1 MLEDNDYEQ
10 ENLINIL
17 QMLQRDIEL
26 KLFVGNHNYWFYNKE
41 VFWRALLKF
50 KRIIIRNSENF
61 EMTIDYRPIDLDSCI
76 FNEYLD
82 VTINNC
88 EREVKVDNIKWYFIN
103 KVKVSDVNCYE
114 NDHIVKLHDNY
125 NNSEGQ
131 NSYEY
136 SDVSQSINES
146 SSENQHSDESSYEN
160 PAIINYYSDNSE
172 NSDGDYYDI
181 KYIRCEYMCN
191 SSYFY

>member
-1 MLEDNDYEQ
+1 ML
-10 ENLINIL
+10 ISIKNI
-17 QMLQRDIEL
+17 
-26 KLFVGNHNYWFYNKE
+26 
-41 VFWRALLKF
+41 
-50 KRIIIRNSENF
+50 
-61 EMTIDYRPIDLDSCI
+61 
-76 FNEYLD
+76 
-82 VTINNC
+82 
-88 EREVKVDNIKWYFIN
+88 
-103 KVKVSDVNCYE
+103 
-114 NDHIVKLHDNY
+114 HIVKLHDNY
-125 NNSEGQ
+125 NDSEGQ

-172 NSDGDYYDI
+172 SSDEDYYDI